1 MIPSAFRVRR
11 TGFSLVEL
19 IGVLSVLAIMAATAV
34 PAVRALGETRSVQ
47 VVATVT
53 DALRHAR
60 AAAVGLGTP
69 CGVRFNARTQQ
80 FDLVTLTSGRV
91 EPMRDLMGNP
101 LAPADIDL
109 SGAMGVQRITG
120 GSKSGNAAE
129 IWFDETGG
137 HASVSQSGVV
147 QTLTR
152 DATVRFTDGTTLT
165 VHGTSGLIE

>member
-1 MIPSAFRVRR
+1 MPPSAFRVRR

-47 VVATVT
+47 VVATVK

-69 CGVRFNARTQQ
+69 CGVRFSTRTQQ
-80 FDLVTLTSGRV
+80 FELVTLTGGKAA
-91 EPMRDLMGNP
+91 PM
-101 LAPADIDL
+101 ADIMGKSIPATVVDP
-109 SGAMGVQRITG
+109 SGAMGFQRITG

-129 IWFDETGG
+129 IWVAETGG

-152 DATVRFTDGTTLT
+152 DATVLFTDGTTLT